1 VQFTFIFSIYRSGQ
15 IEQNSANSNLGST
28 IFRDEFSAIYKC
40 RRRLHVPVFITTANA
55 KNVHRPIQLTID
67 SETKSGLGN
76 GRPTGW
82 EHEQGRGTGLR
93 DLYSPQKA
101 SHFYFWLRTTLRIP
115 LNIRACHK
123 TLRCDLFPTGDYISS
138 VLLHRPLQLTNCG
151 QPFYEEHLTHMLAKK
166 KQTYH
171 SRIAFRQSYISNI
184 LRALL
189 NP

>member
-1 VQFTFIFSIYRSGQ
+1 MCLCLLQQ
-15 IEQNSANSNLGST
+15 QEQ
-28 IFRDEFSAIYKC
+28 
-40 RRRLHVPVFITTANA
+40 
-55 KNVHRPIQLTID
+55 KNVHRPTQLTTD

-123 TLRCDLFPTGDYISS
+123 TLRYDLFPTGDNISF
-138 VLLHRPLQLTNCG
+138 VLLDRHPQLTKCG
-151 QPFYEEHLTHMLAKK
+151 QPFYEEHLTHMLAKI
-166 KQTYH
+166 KQIYH